1 MDPYNIQVKDSTFS
15 NVLNILGPGVSKF
28 LQQNF
33 QKKNFGKKI
42 VEIISMWILNELS
55 SVDRQSGSRQ

>member
-15 NVLNILGPGVSKF
+15 NILNILGPGVSKF

-33 QKKNFGKKI
+33 WKKNFGKRSQKSFQC
-42 VEIISMWILNELS
+42 EF
-55 SVDRQSGSRQ
+55 